1 MKTDKLG
8 FPILDE
14 IPEGWEE
21 YRKDFV
27 FYRKVFSRNIPR
39 AFWMVHIENT
49 PQAGRIPEDPE
60 KPRDS
65 YLIIRSGN
73 SDSQNPHMGDR
84 EGHFHRKDYPNLQAG
99 RIPSHKNGTV
109 KKGGLALQ
117 ERYPEPWQF
126 RMYLNGERA
135 EGLGLYLEEVI
146 PLLDHSYKEEVAKY
160 ARRVSRLQ

>member
-14 IPEGWEE
+14 IPKGWEE

-49 PQAGRIPEDPE
+49 PQAGGDLVSFPSRNEDPE

-65 YLIIRSGN
+65 YLIIRSGTRILKT
-73 SDSQNPHMGDR
+73 PTW
-84 EGHFHRKDYPNLQAG
+84 ETEKDT
-99 RIPSHKNGTV
+99 SNGGIFPT
-109 KKGGLALQ
+109 
-117 ERYPEPWQF
+117 WW
-126 RMYLNGERA
+126 A
-135 EGLGLYLEEVI
+135 E
-146 PLLDHSYKEEVAKY
+146 
-160 ARRVSRLQ
+160 